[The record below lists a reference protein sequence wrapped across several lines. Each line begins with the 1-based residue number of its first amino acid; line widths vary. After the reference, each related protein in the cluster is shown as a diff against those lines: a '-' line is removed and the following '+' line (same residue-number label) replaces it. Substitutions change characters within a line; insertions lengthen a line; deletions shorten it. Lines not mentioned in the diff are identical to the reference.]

1 VPIRHFALTHEGVRR
16 DHNEDAYLADAELAI
31 FAVADGMGG
40 HRAGAVASRAAI
52 ETICAFYQRTRDADT
67 MSWPFGFDPEGTI
80 DSNRLATAIRMANR
94 RIWKMADSDLEYAG
108 MGTTLSAVVFAPEL
122 AIVSGVG
129 DSRVYLLRDGRLEQ
143 LTEDD
148 ALLSKALRRELGPEK
163 LATHPYRHV
172 LTVVVGAREEVE
184 VEVTEHPLRRH
195 DLFLLCS
202 DGLHSQVEDE
212 QIAGILASGAELETL
227 ARTLVASANEAGG
240 KDNVTVVLVEWDG

>member
-1 VPIRHFALTHEGVRR
+1 L
-16 DHNEDAYLADAELAI
+16 
-31 FAVADGMGG
+31 
-40 HRAGAVASRAAI
+40 
-52 ETICAFYQRTRDADT
+52 
-67 MSWPFGFDPEGTI
+67 
-80 DSNRLATAIRMANR
+80 LATAIRLANR
-94 RIWKMADSDLEYAG
+94 RWKMADSDLEYAG

-129 DSRVYLLRDGRLEQ
+129 DSRVYLLREGRLEQ

-163 LATHPYRHV
+163 LATHPYRNV

-202 DGLHSQVEDE
+202 DGLHSQVEDDE
-212 QIAGILASGAELETL
+212 IGRILTSGAELETL
-227 ARTLVASANEAGG
+227 ARTLVAAANEAGG